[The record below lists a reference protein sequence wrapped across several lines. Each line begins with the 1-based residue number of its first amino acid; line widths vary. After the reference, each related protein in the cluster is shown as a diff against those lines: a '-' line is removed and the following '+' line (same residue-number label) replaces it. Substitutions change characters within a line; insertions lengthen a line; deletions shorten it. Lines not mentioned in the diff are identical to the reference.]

1 MNVTCIF
8 LLSHIKDAHTMCYT
22 AMLIVHYGCGKGD
35 LKGKTTTGNFI
46 SNSSWFLSNGIGC
59 TISKF
64 LDIL

>member
-1 MNVTCIF
+1 MVCKMNVTCIF

-46 SNSSWFLSNGIGC
+46 SNSS
-59 TISKF
+59 
-64 LDIL
+64 